1 MPVILKKS
9 PQTLGGEARAERL
22 SATERSE
29 IAKAAAAA
37 RWSLPEERGDIPEA
51 RSQGVLTIGDVT
63 IDCYVLKDRRRLI
76 HKRAMARAL
85 GLKSDGGNAFMKTL
99 SGKTLGA
106 KIPADVRKKIEKH
119 IVFKQLNSGGELAH
133 GYEASVLIDLCVAL
147 IDAEP
152 DLLPNQRFLAKQA
165 EIIIRA
171 AAKVGLVA
179 LIDEAT
185 GFIEDKR
192 REEYREIWQNAIREE
207 ARKWEQPEFPDDL
220 FDVFYKTYGL
230 QRVNP
235 DSTKHPKFFAK
246 LVRKYIYQPLLNS
259 NGAILELLDEK
270 NPVVYANGGR
280 RYKLWQFLTDEVG
293 LPAIRAQIW
302 QVVGI
307 GKGAR
312 SKAQLASR
320 FYESFP
326 EARNPRPGAI
336 GDLFE
341 IEG

>member
-1 MPVILKKS
+1 MTDS
-9 PQTLGGEARAERL
+9 PQSAGGKARAQKL
-22 SATERSE
+22 SPSKRSE

-37 RWSLPEERGDIPEA
+37 RWELPETRGDLPEA
-51 RSQGVLTIGDVT
+51 RSQGVLPIGDVA

-99 SGKTLGA
+99 NGKTLGSQ
-106 KIPADVRKKIEKH
+106 IPLELRSKIEKH
-119 IVFKQLNSGGELAH
+119 IVFKPLSGDPAH
-133 GYEASVLIDLCVAL
+133 GYEASVLIDLCAAL
-147 IDAEP
+147 MDAEP
-152 DLLPNQRFLAKQA
+152 FLLPNQKFLAKQA

-171 AAKVGLVA
+171 AAKVGIVA

-192 REEYREIWQNAIREE
+192 REEYREIWQQAIRDE
-207 ARKWEQPEFPDDL
+207 ARKWEQAEFPDDL
-220 FDVFYKTYGL
+220 FDIFYKIYGL

-235 DSTKHPKFFAK
+235 DSTKHPKFFSK
-246 LVRKYIYQPLLNS
+246 LIRKYIYQPLLNS

-280 RYKLWQFLTDEVG
+280 RYKLWQFLTDEIG
-293 LPAIRAQIW
+293 IPAVRAQIW

-307 GKGAR
+307 GKGAK
-312 SKAQLASR
+312 SKAQLATR

-326 EARNPRPGAI
+326 EAKDPRPGAI
-336 GDLFE
+336 ADLFDA
-341 IEG
+341 